1 LARLAEPFDDA
12 LRPGAMSN
20 LARAAALAALVV
32 VVVACASSAPSGSAK
47 PSTAPSAGSSSP
59 PSPSPST
66 GGVGAIEH
74 ATGATDVVLR
84 LEEGGGFVAPSFL
97 ATRVPIFTLYG
108 DGTIIFRNPMKEGP
122 PPVGD
127 IFRFGPLRTARLSED
142 QIQATLLRA
151 IGEGGLGTARP
162 NYENNMVADAST
174 TIFTV
179 NAGGLHKTV
188 SVYALGMVDDKST
201 DALPRAAFAKLA
213 TALGDFD
220 QGGTIPTQVFAPDRY
235 RGILLDGGPGAPNAI
250 KWPWTDLKP
259 ADFVA
264 PVDPNSFQL
273 PVRVLTPAQVAALG
287 VDQLE
292 GGLQGPTLIGPD
304 GKFYSFSLRPLL
316 PDDVS

>member
-1 LARLAEPFDDA
+1 
-12 LRPGAMSN
+12 MSN
-20 LARAAALAALVV
+20 LARPAALAALVLI
-32 VVVACASSAPSGSAK
+32 VVACGSAAPSGSAQ
-47 PSTAPSAGSSSP
+47 PSNAP
-59 PSPSPST
+59 PSGASSAPSPST

-97 ATRVPIFTLYG
+97 VTQAPIFTLYG

-127 IFRFGPLRTARLSED
+127 VVRFGPFRTAHLTEE

-174 TIFTV
+174 TTFTV

-188 SVYALGMVDDKST
+188 SVYALGMVDDKSP
-201 DALPRAAFAKLA
+201 DVLPRAAFAKLA
-213 TALGDFD
+213 AALGDFD
-220 QGGTIPTQVFAPDRY
+220 QGGSIPSQVYVPDRY
-235 RGILLDGGPGAPNAI
+235 RGVLLDGGPGQPNAM
-250 KWPWTDLKP
+250 KWPWTGLKP

-264 PVDPNSFQL
+264 PADPNSFQL
-273 PVRVLTPAQVAALG
+273 PVRVLSVAEVAALG
-287 VDQLE
+287 IDQVE
-292 GGLQGPTLIGPD
+292 GGLTGAMLIGPD
-304 GKFYSFSLRPLL
+304 SKFYAFSLRPLL